1 MKTFIISRLLSF
13 IPVIIGVVTIAFSLI
28 HLLPGDPAAIM
39 LARSGASAEQI
50 ANLRH
55 ELGLDDPLYIQYFK
69 FISNAVRGD
78 FGNSIFQNRS
88 VMTIILEQLPSTLEL
103 AIAALLISIVLG
115 TVLGVIS
122 AVYRNSWID
131 RFSVTLSVMGVS
143 MPIFWTSL
151 LMILLFASTLRWLPS
166 TGQGSLRHLVLPAT
180 VLGFAFVGT
189 TTRTVRSSM
198 IEVLQQEY
206 LTTALAKGLRE
217 RVVINRHALRN
228 ALIPVVTLVGLQF
241 GFLLGGAVIVETIF
255 GRQGLGH
262 LLVEAILWKDFPLV
276 QAGVLLSALMYLVL
290 NLIVDILY
298 GFIDPRI
305 RYE

>member
-1 MKTFIISRLLSF
+1 
-13 IPVIIGVVTIAFSLI
+13 
-28 HLLPGDPAAIM
+28 M

-50 ANLRH
+50 ANLRA
-55 ELGLDDPLYIQYFK
+55 ELGLDDPLYIQYIK
-69 FISNAVRGD
+69 FISNAIRGD
-78 FGNSIFQNRS
+78 FGNSIFQNRP

-103 AIAALLISIVLG
+103 AIAALLISIVVG
-115 TVLGVIS
+115 TLLGVIS
-122 AVYRNSWID
+122 AVYQNSWID
-131 RFSVTLSVMGVS
+131 RFSVMLSVMGVS

-151 LMILLFASTLRWLPS
+151 LMILLFASMLRWLPS
-166 TGQGSLRHLVLPAT
+166 TGQGSLKHLILPAG
-180 VLGFAFVGT
+180 VLGFAFMGT

-198 IEVLQQEY
+198 VEVLRQEY
-206 LTTALAKGLRE
+206 ITTALAKGLRK
-217 RVVINRHALRN
+217 RTMLNRHALRN

-276 QAGVLLSALMYLVL
+276 QAGVLLSAIMYLVL
-290 NLIVDILY
+290 NLIIDISY